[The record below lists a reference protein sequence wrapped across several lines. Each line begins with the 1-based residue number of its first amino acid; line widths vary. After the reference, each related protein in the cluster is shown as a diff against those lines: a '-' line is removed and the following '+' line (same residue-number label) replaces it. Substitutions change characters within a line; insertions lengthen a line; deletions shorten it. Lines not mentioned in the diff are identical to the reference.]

1 MQKSTEKK
9 EEKVVKIIAFG
20 DLHEHTENIAKIAGI
35 ADADCVLVTG
45 DLTNFAGANKAK
57 KIIELILSY
66 NRRIYAQLGNLD
78 QREVNDYLDMLGINL
93 HANGFVITEKIGIF
107 GVGGSNPTP
116 FNTPTEYTEQQIK
129 EFMQKGYEKVKEL
142 PLKILVSHT
151 PPYNTSVDI
160 VGGGTH
166 VGSTA
171 VRAFIETYQVHLC
184 LTGHIHEAV
193 GKDKIGETV
202 IVNPGMLKDGRYIE
216 VIEKQGQLEARLK
229 KV

>member
-1 MQKSTEKK
+1 M
-9 EEKVVKIIAFG
+9 KIIAFG
-20 DLHEHTENIAKIAGI
+20 DIHEHAENVGRIVGI
-35 ADADCVLVTG
+35 ADADCVIVTG
-45 DLTNFAGANKAK
+45 DLTNFAGASKAK
-57 KIIELILSY
+57 KIIELISSY

-78 QREVNDYLDMLGINL
+78 QREVNYYLETLGINL
-93 HANGFVITEKIGIF
+93 HANGFVITKEIGIF

-129 EFMQKGYEKVKEL
+129 KFMQKGYEKVKDL

-151 PPYNTSVDI
+151 PPYNTTVDI
-160 VGGGTH
+160 VGGSTH

-171 VRAFIETYQVHLC
+171 VREFIETYQVQLC

-193 GKDKIGETV
+193 GKDKIGETM
-202 IVNPGMLKDGRYIE
+202 IVNPGMLRDGRYVE
-216 VIEKQGQLEARLK
+216 VTEKKGKLEVQLK